1 MIRKLL
7 QDALFSKEE
16 WSGYNPEGFA
26 YLYTYEDYE
35 DSTAWYSWPEYFVN
49 FYGTT
54 WPTEDRAQIFGTAL
68 SGAIY
73 EGLYEELFT
82 EESPLLKKLNYYS
95 ACIRDGFDTTG
106 WDEVLSWEQYGNLEM
121 KYSYLE

>member
-49 FYGTT
+49 SYG
-54 WPTEDRAQIFGTAL
+54 
-68 SGAIY
+68 
-73 EGLYEELFT
+73 
-82 EESPLLKKLNYYS
+82 
-95 ACIRDGFDTTG
+95 TTG
-106 WDEVLSWEQYGNLEM
+106 WDEVLPWEQYGNLELQN
-121 KYSYLE
+121 SYLE